1 MQADESLDCF
11 GLMCPMPIIKTAQ
24 AFKKMKIGQVLE
36 VVATDKGIKQDM
48 PAWCKITGNECLAF
62 EDKGEEIKVYVKK
75 PRNRQTL
82 FEI

>member
-24 AFKKMKIGQVLE
+24 AVKKMKIGQVLE

-48 PAWCKITGNECLAF
+48 PAWCKTTGNECLAI
-62 EDKGEEIKVYVKK
+62 EDSGEEIKVYVKK
-75 PRNRQTL
+75 TN
-82 FEI
+82 E

>member
-1 MQADESLDCF
+1 MQADKSIDCF

-24 AFKKMKIGQVLE
+24 AVKELKIGQVLE

-48 PAWCKITGNECLAF
+48 PAWCKTTGNECLAI

-75 PRNRQTL
+75 TR
-82 FEI
+82 E